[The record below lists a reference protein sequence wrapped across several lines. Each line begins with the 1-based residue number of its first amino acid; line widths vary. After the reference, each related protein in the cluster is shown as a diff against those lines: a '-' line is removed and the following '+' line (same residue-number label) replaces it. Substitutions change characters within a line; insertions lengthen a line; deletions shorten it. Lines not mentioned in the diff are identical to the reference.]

1 MPQNNFLTVK
11 RVADYLQ
18 VHERTIYRLI
28 KAKKLKATKIGSWRI
43 TFKDIQDFIKRSSN
57 KHK

>member
-57 KHK
+57 IHK